1 MSHWHRKIP
10 TVNDGKVCEGIAG
23 GLLNTSVMTVEE
35 AEDWIEGFVFDE
47 LILFLGNFN
56 KREGGLSLKVN
67 IFRKRERCQCG
78 QWRAREEVSIG
89 AI

>member
-1 MSHWHRKIP
+1 MSHWHRKMP
-10 TVNDGKVCEGIAG
+10 TVNFSKVSEGSTG
-23 GLLNTSVMTVEE
+23 SLLNTSVMTVEE

-47 LILFLGNFN
+47 LIPFLSNFH
-56 KREGGLSLKVN
+56 KRKGGPSLKVN

-78 QWRAREEVSIG
+78 QWRTREEVSIG

>member
-10 TVNDGKVCEGIAG
+10 TVDVGKVFERSAG
-23 GLLNTSVMTVEE
+23 SLLNIGVVTVEE
-35 AEDWIEGFVFDE
+35 VEDWIESFVFDE
-47 LILFLGNFN
+47 LIIFLSNFY
-56 KREGGLSLKVN
+56 KRKGGLLLKVN

-78 QWRAREEVSIG
+78 QWRTREEVSIC